1 MTPDIILLQEPFP
14 HVIIK
19 NVYNENEL
27 RLIWRELEFLTEK
40 YKLKPGSEIG
50 AEGNTTLSGINL
62 SQNFGLTLDEVYRD
76 RNVSDILTTTSK
88 IAHDQY
94 VNKICEV
101 SPLVGHLKYCNM
113 HITKVKY
120 YESGNYYR
128 GHWDASRFTFLTYLF
143 KEPKLFT
150 GGDLYFDDYDY
161 TIEIE
166 NNMTVFFVGSIIHS
180 SKEVKLNSD
189 VQPWTGGGKYCIT
202 QFIDY
207 IDPQFLRK

>member
-1 MTPDIILLQEPFP
+1 MIPEIILLQEPFP

-19 NVYNENEL
+19 NVYNEDEL

-40 YKLKPGSEIG
+40 YKFKTG
-50 AEGNTTLSGINL
+50 AEDGSASVTLTGIYA
-62 SQNFGLTLDEVYRD
+62 SQNFGLTLDNVYLD
-76 RNVSDILTTTSK
+76 RKISDILTITSK
-88 IAHDQY
+88 LADDQY

-101 SPLVGHLKYCNM
+101 SPLVGHLKHCNA
-113 HITKVKY
+113 HLTKVKY
-120 YESGNYYR
+120 YENGNYYR
-128 GHWDASRFTFLTYLF
+128 GHYDTSRFSFLTYLF
-143 KEPKLFT
+143 KQPKQFT

-161 TIEIE
+161 TIELE

-202 QFIDY
+202 QFVNHI
-207 IDPQFLRK
+207 PPN